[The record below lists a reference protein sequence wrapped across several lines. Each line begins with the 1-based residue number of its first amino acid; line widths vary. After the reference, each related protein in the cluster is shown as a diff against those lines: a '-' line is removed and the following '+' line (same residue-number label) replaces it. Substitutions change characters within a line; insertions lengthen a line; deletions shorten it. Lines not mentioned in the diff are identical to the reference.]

1 MFRYDFTIR
10 DSDILA
16 VEFNGEVC
24 LRYILISTV
33 EAFQIV
39 YVADTASSIA
49 SLSLNFGEIVPPC

>member
-16 VEFNGEVC
+16 VEFNVEVG

-49 SLSLNFGEIVPPC
+49 SLSDRKSVV